1 MENDPDREAYIRRQL
16 TATHDVGSEDVKGGA
31 RVVEEGTGV
40 GVEEVH
46 IRRAQSEGNFDDN
59 EAEEGEEDSGS
70 GEEDFGGGAEGDMG
84 DSGDFNNSG
93 SFRNLEDDSII
104 EGGMAHG
111 TSDRVGAS
119 LEGDVADI
127 WTSPS
132 QGRQSL
138 QRTTLS
144 HVVRH
149 SLLHDVPSTQMEKRR
164 KLVHATDSGDVGG
177 PSMLA
182 RPVSSPPPPTASVEA
197 TTMAIMMPIAA
208 RGFPLRSH
216 SLTDAFMATQHR
228 GATRERTL
236 VVPPPISANYNERI
250 SCCTG
255 RIDQPTIGP

>member
-1 MENDPDREAYIRRQL
+1 MVQGLIVAASALDSSKGHQVHRIVVLENDPNREAYIRRQL
-16 TATHDVGSEDVKGGA
+16 IAIQDVGSEDVQGGA

-59 EAEEGEEDSGS
+59 EAEEGEEDSCC

-84 DSGDFNNSG
+84 DSGDFSNSG
-93 SFRNLEDDSII
+93 SSRDLEDDSVI
-104 EGGMAHG
+104 EGGIAHS
-111 TSDRVGAS
+111 TSNQVGAS
-119 LEGDVADI
+119 LEGNVADT

-132 QGRQSL
+132 WGRQSL

-144 HVVRH
+144 HAVQR

-182 RPVSSPPPPTASVEA
+182 RPVSPPPPPTASVEA
-197 TTMAIMMPIAA
+197 PTMAIMMPIAA
-208 RGFPLRSH
+208 RGSPL
-216 SLTDAFMATQHR
+216 
-228 GATRERTL
+228 
-236 VVPPPISANYNERI
+236 
-250 SCCTG
+250 
-255 RIDQPTIGP
+255 